1 MSFSW
6 QWRLKQMMLIFLY
19 SDFLVFILNHWC
31 FMLWPL
37 IDGLRPRWWW
47 WSMLS
52 RWTLCMIFGT
62 CSSRLRPIWNTMH
75 LTVCSFVYQKKK
87 KKSVFFFI
95 LYYLCMHV
103 YIYYIKCFVLF
114 ASFPFSF
121 YFFFPTSISCSLMI
135 MVVVIIVSSASHLD
149 VCSNTWLQIFF

>member
-37 IDGLRPRWWW
+37 IDGVRPRWWW

-62 CSSRLRPIWNTMH
+62 CSSRLQPIWNTMH

-87 KKSVFFFI
+87 KKSVL
-95 LYYLCMHV
+95 LYPVLFVHACLYLLYKMFCV
-103 YIYYIKCFVLF
+103 ICIISLFVLF
-114 ASFPFSF
+114 LF
-121 YFFFPTSISCSLMI
+121 
-135 MVVVIIVSSASHLD
+135 SHLHF
-149 VCSNTWLQIFF
+149 LQFDDYGCCHYCFLCFTFGCLFKFMTSDFF